1 MQETGFC
8 IKLDAL
14 SPSKAG
20 SRDSSSW
27 AKVLRLQ
34 PAVFKTLF
42 KGPLVAA
49 LLVDTARVE
58 CGVKMDVST
67 PES

>member
-8 IKLDAL
+8 MKLDAL

-27 AKVLRLQ
+27 AKVLVCLS
-34 PAVFKTLF
+34 ANEV
-42 KGPLVAA
+42 
-49 LLVDTARVE
+49 
-58 CGVKMDVST
+58 VSCT
-67 PES
+67 KVG